1 MEYNGKVIYD
11 YWNASG
17 SVGIVDLD
25 SSDKYLDIWVYDGGP
40 SNDPVYSFYRKVE
53 NNIVELGYFF
63 VDRGFVCDG
72 KGKVLAADINMP
84 WVNPQVYNSYY
95 TIDNNVF
102 KKHSLDFSYNKDYEY
117 TTNDGFFTTDLENLK
132 KFENDYSVTTGDKDS
147 LIALGKKYNIN
158 KLDNNMKFKIVE
170 FVIKDN
176 DEYSVFD
183 LKIKLSDGT
192 VGYLIHPYGRFY
204 IFG

>member
-1 MEYNGKVIYD
+1 M
-11 YWNASG
+11 
-17 SVGIVDLD
+17 
-25 SSDKYLDIWVYDGGP
+25 
-40 SNDPVYSFYRKVE
+40 
-53 NNIVELGYFF
+53 
-63 VDRGFVCDG
+63 
-72 KGKVLAADINMP
+72 LAADINMP
-84 WVNPQVYNSYY
+84 WVNPQVYNGYY
-95 TIDNNVF
+95 TIDDNVF

-117 TTNDGFFTTDLENLK
+117 TTNDGFFTTDLENLR

-158 KLDNNMKFKIVE
+158 KLDNNIKFKIVE